1 MYPGIAIFTICLLY
15 SYYKF
20 NPQYILHS
28 QSMVI
33 LQYCLN
39 TPTRYVTRY
48 FPTYFTPKLST
59 VLKHVTGIVPFFHRP
74 GVSSQGKCLFF
85 ESLFMISLFIITPT
99 CGNQYISHR
108 ISHTM
113 KPFSLYPWDDIHQ
126 WYIAGWLL
134 LVVSYT
140 QIGTL
145 ACWGRSFYVNFH
157 GFGAW
162 NQQYDPEEQLRCEHI
177 SCGSS
182 NFAEEID

>member
-1 MYPGIAIFTICLLY
+1 MSTYFANFTFAPYCFVSTLNSASSGSLGLGCLSLRKVIFMYPGIAIFTICLLY

-113 KPFSLYPWDDIHQ
+113 KPFSLYP
-126 WYIAGWLL
+126 
-134 LVVSYT
+134 
-140 QIGTL
+140 
-145 ACWGRSFYVNFH
+145 
-157 GFGAW
+157 
-162 NQQYDPEEQLRCEHI
+162 
-177 SCGSS
+177 
-182 NFAEEID
+182 